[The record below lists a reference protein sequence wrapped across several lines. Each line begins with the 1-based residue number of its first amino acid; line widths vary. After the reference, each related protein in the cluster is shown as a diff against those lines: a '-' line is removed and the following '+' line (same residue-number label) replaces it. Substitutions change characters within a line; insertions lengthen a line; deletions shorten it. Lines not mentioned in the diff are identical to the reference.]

1 MRGVLPRNSS
11 APQCGAEV
19 VPSVI
24 TGMLLG
30 LPGEGGLGLPNHH
43 TAVRGMAGSP
53 RIFPFPAQ
61 RAAPR
66 DSNDRL

>member
-1 MRGVLPRNSS
+1 MREAQPRNRT

-30 LPGEGGLGLPNHH
+30 LPGEGGLGLPDHC
-43 TAVRGMAGSP
+43 TAALGLAGSL
-53 RIFPFPAQ
+53 RALPFPAQ
-61 RAAPR
+61 RAASG
-66 DSNDRL
+66 DSNDRS